1 MIPRIYSLHTGDP
14 HCCSHSLLSPK
25 QKCVTEETSSSRATQ
40 ILVFNSSF
48 ISEQV
53 LGLIKKCAQELD
65 TTQIKFM
72 ANDMVTSKKL
82 AVM

>member
-1 MIPRIYSLHTGDP
+1 MIPRLYSLHTGDP
-14 HCCSHSLLSPK
+14 HCSSHSLLSPK
-25 QKCVTEETSSSRATQ
+25 QKCVTEETSSRATQ
-40 ILVFNSSF
+40 ILVFNPSF

-53 LGLIKKCAQELD
+53 FGLRKKCAQELD
-65 TTQIKFM
+65 TTQIKFI

>member
-1 MIPRIYSLHTGDP
+1 MIPRLSSLHTGDS
-14 HCCSHSLLSPK
+14 HCSSHSSLSPK
-25 QKCVTEETSSSRATQ
+25 PNCATEETSSRVTQ

-53 LGLIKKCAQELD
+53 LGLRKKCAQELN
-65 TTQIKFM
+65 TAQIKFIV
-72 ANDMVTSKKL
+72 NDMVTEKKL